1 MLTTF
6 GERRLFSCARPLGA
20 SGASAHLHH
29 MKAAVL
35 YALAILA
42 LALIWPLAAWLGS
55 RQGKRAR
62 GGIALMLFGL
72 GQVTDPPSKHL
83 IEAQEGEEKEA
94 ESTGE
99 PKDPSPK
106 G

>member
-1 MLTTF
+1 
-6 GERRLFSCARPLGA
+6 
-20 SGASAHLHH
+20 

-35 YALAILA
+35 YAAAIVA
-42 LALIWPLAAWLGS
+42 LALIAPTVAWLGS
-55 RQGKRAR
+55 KQGKRAR

-83 IEAQEGEEKEA
+83 IEAQEGDETEA

-99 PKDPSPK
+99 PKDPSPS

>member
-1 MLTTF
+1 MVV
-6 GERRLFSCARPLGA
+6 GV
-20 SGASAHLHH
+20 
-29 MKAAVL
+29 KAAIA
-35 YALAILA
+35 YSLAIVA
-42 LALIWPLAAWLGS
+42 LALLAPLIGWLGS

-62 GGIALMLFGL
+62 GGIALMIFGL

-83 IEAQEGEEKEA
+83 IEAQEGEENSA

-99 PKDPSPK
+99 PKDPPPK

>member
-1 MLTTF
+1 
-6 GERRLFSCARPLGA
+6 
-20 SGASAHLHH
+20 

-35 YALAILA
+35 YSIAIVV
-42 LALIWPLAAWLGS
+42 LALIAPAIAWLGS
-55 RQGKRAR
+55 QQGKRAR
-62 GGIALMLFGL
+62 GGVALMLFGL

-83 IEAQEGEEKEA
+83 IEAQEGEEKSA

-99 PKDPSPK
+99 PKDPPPK

>member
-1 MLTTF
+1 
-6 GERRLFSCARPLGA
+6 
-20 SGASAHLHH
+20 

-35 YALAILA
+35 YAIGIVA
-42 LALIWPLAAWLGS
+42 LALIAPLAAWLGS
-55 RQGKRAR
+55 KQGRKAR

-83 IEAQEGEEKEA
+83 IEAQEGEEKA
-94 ESTGE
+94 TESTGE